1 MIDLVKK
8 FFSKRTDDN
17 TGNTRKK
24 SSEDILVSTCALLL
38 EMSVI
43 DGEFSETEKQKIL
56 SILKEEYALPE
67 EYAEALLETS
77 KERLND
83 STDLWRFASL
93 INQSYS
99 VEEKERIIEMIWR
112 IAYAD
117 GTLEKHEDY
126 LVHKLANLLRLTHK
140 QLINAKLKAKP

>member
-77 KERLND
+77 KERLDD

>member
-24 SSEDILVSTCALLL
+24 SSEDILVSTCVLLL